1 MLLLHRALLLKQIHE
16 DDPDSVTEPESEPDV
31 PPKPIQPVQ
40 PAQPLENNPDSVMEP
55 ESELDVPP
63 NPVQP
68 IQPLKNDPDSVT
80 EPESSDIDIPSSTLT
95 ATLKRKS
102 FFATPSPPPPNSIY
116 WKYVSR
122 ERGCEMMK
130 QELEQL

>member
-1 MLLLHRALLLKQIHE
+1 MPLLHRALPLKQIHE
-16 DDPDSVTEPESEPDV
+16 DDPDSVTEPESELDV
-31 PPKPIQPVQ
+31 PPKPVQPVQ
-40 PAQPLENNPDSVMEP
+40 PVQPLEN
-55 ESELDVPP
+55 
-63 NPVQP
+63 
-68 IQPLKNDPDSVT
+68 DPDSIT

-116 WKYVSR
+116 WKHVSR
-122 ERGCEMMK
+122 EEDARWYDRTGTDDSFRAVRQMK